1 MTGAG
6 KRRLLLLCLM
16 PALIQINNGC
26 AKVRFNP
33 AMLEKQSPGDSNVDL
48 SAFEEM
54 QQLPGTYR
62 VEVVLN
68 NRRQETRDVTFFQQD
83 DGEGKQTLQPCLSA
97 DLLANYGVNVARYPL
112 LQQENG
118 CADLSQIADARAR
131 LDVNTQQLILSFPQ
145 AELNHSARDA
155 VPSTRWD
162 EGISAL
168 LLNYRFSGAHSE
180 ALQAHRRNNDSQ
192 FLSLQPGVNLGAWR
206 LRNYSTWSR
215 NRQSDAKWDR
225 LYTRAQRG
233 IIPLQAQLTLGESTS
248 PTDIY
253 DSVSFRGVQLASDD
267 DMLPD
272 SLRGYAPIV
281 RGIARS
287 HAQVNVYQNGN
298 IIYQTYVAPGAF
310 AISDIYPTGSSG
322 DLYVTIRETDGSEQ
336 QLVVPFASV
345 PVLQREGH
353 IKYSLTGGQYRNS
366 RNNTTNKM
374 FIQGTGIVG
383 LPQAFTLYSGTQQAE
398 NYHSL
403 VAGVGRN
410 FGQIGALSL
419 DATIARSKLADRQGT
434 QRGHVWRLR
443 YGKNFIGTGTNLA
456 LAGFRYATKDY
467 YSLDEVLDSYEDGES
482 AIWERRRQ
490 RAELSLTQNLW
501 AGAGSLTVSAVNE
514 SFWDNDRRVR
524 SMNIGYNNSWRGI
537 SINLNYSYN
546 RNTQLGYSGKKSGRE
561 EQIMALSLNM
571 PLSDEGNN
579 TWANYQLNSTRHGS
593 SSQSVGLNGTLLDDK
608 NLSWSVRQGYTN
620 RNGGSLGSAD
630 IDYRGGYGQADAG
643 YAWDR
648 NSRRLN
654 YGISGALVAHQDGI
668 TLSQPLGETVALVK
682 SPGIGGASV
691 ENQTGVI
698 TDFRGYT
705 LVPYVRPYRISEL
718 TLDPLTL
725 PDTVELAQTSSQVIP
740 TRGAVVRADFSG
752 RLGQRALITLTRSNG
767 QPVPF
772 GATVRPEDD
781 NSDYSS
787 IVGSDGEVWLSGL
800 ESRGT
805 LLVSWGSDA
814 DKQCRAS
821 FALPDSGEDMH
832 LLKAICR

>member
-1 MTGAG
+1 MTGAR

-16 PALIQINNGC
+16 SALIQANNGY

-33 AMLEKQSPGDSNVDL
+33 AMLEKQSVDNDKVDL
-48 SAFEEM
+48 SAFEEL

-62 VEVVLN
+62 VEVVMN
-68 NRRQETRDVTFFQQD
+68 NRRQETRDVTFFRQD
-83 DGEGKQTLQPCLSA
+83 NEEGGQTLQPCLSA
-97 DLLANYGVNVARYPL
+97 DVLASYGVNVARYPL

-131 LDVNTQQLILSFPQ
+131 LDVNAQQLILSFPQ

-155 VPSTRWD
+155 VPPDRWD

-168 LLNYRFSGAHSE
+168 MLNYRFSGAHSE

-192 FLSLQPGVNLGAWR
+192 FLSLRPGINVGPWR

-215 NRQSDAKWDR
+215 SRHSDAGWDR
-225 LYTRAQRG
+225 LYTRVQRG

-272 SLRGYAPIV
+272 SLKGYAPIV

-310 AISDIYPTGSSG
+310 AINDIYPTGSSG

-345 PVLQREGH
+345 PVLQREGY
-353 IKYSLTGGQYRNS
+353 IKYSLTGGEYRNDE
-366 RNNTTNKM
+366 NHTTSKM
-374 FIQGTGIVG
+374 FVQGTAIAG
-383 LPQAFTLYSGTQQAE
+383 LQHGFTLYGGTQQADS
-398 NYHSL
+398 YHSL

-419 DATIARSKLADRQGT
+419 DATVARSKLAGRQDT
-434 QRGHVWRLR
+434 QHGHVWRLR

-456 LAGFRYATKDY
+456 LAGFRYATRDY
-467 YSLDEVLDSYEDGES
+467 YSLDDVLDSYGDSQSYFREQ
-482 AIWERRRQ
+482 RRQ
-490 RAELSLTQNLW
+490 RAEMLLTQNLW
-501 AGAGSLTVSAVNE
+501 SGAGSLTINAVDE
-514 SFWDNDRRVR
+514 SFWDNDRRLR
-524 SMNIGYNNSWRGI
+524 SINIGYNNSWKGI
-537 SINLNYSYN
+537 GLNLNYSYN
-546 RNTQLGYSGKKSGRE
+546 RNTQLGFSGKKSGRE
-561 EQIMALSLNM
+561 EQIVALSLNM
-571 PLSDEGNN
+571 ALSDWSSN
-579 TWANYQLNSTRHGS
+579 TWASYQVNSTRHGS
-593 SSQSVGLNGTLLDDK
+593 TSQTVGLNGTALEDN
-608 NLSWSVRQGYTN
+608 NLGWSVRQGYTN

-630 IDYRGGYGQADAG
+630 IDYRGGYGQVDAG

-654 YGISGALVAHQDGI
+654 YGISGALVAHQDGV

-682 SPGIGGASV
+682 SPGVGGASV
-691 ENQTGVI
+691 VNQTGVI

-705 LVPYVRPYRISEL
+705 LVPYVRPYRVSEL

-725 PDTVELAQTSSQVIP
+725 PETVELAQSSSQVIP

-752 RLGQRALITLTRSNG
+752 RLGQRALFTLVRTNG

-800 ESRGT
+800 ASRGK
-805 LLVSWGSDA
+805 LLVNWGSGA

-821 FALPDSGEDMH
+821 FALPDSSEEIL